1 MWKPCPQ
8 PISLERRESVSWT
21 DLFFREPLQETLCF
35 FLHSGIFQLGFP
47 KFPTE
52 PFLLVTLQMFLRFLG
67 DRMGKWL
74 KWSPQIP
81 WVEKNATMINGEST
95 MKVDHVLG
103 EMCIDWVRSKIF
115 SLHSS
120 NDWFRSLST
129 WHDEFPFY
137 PWCQMV
143 PMFPIFLNEVVQVVL
158 MLQMVPGTKKHWLNS
173 WTNKL
178 CPLQASFFEMV
189 PSGYLTVRH
198 GIDGPLK

>member
-1 MWKPCPQ
+1 MIEMIPSNP
-8 PISLERRESVSWT
+8 
-21 DLFFREPLQETLCF
+21 
-35 FLHSGIFQLGFP
+35 
-47 KFPTE
+47 
-52 PFLLVTLQMFLRFLG
+52 
-67 DRMGKWL
+67 MGG
-74 KWSPQIP
+74 
-81 WVEKNATMINGEST
+81 KNATMINGEST

-158 MLQMVPGTKKHWLNS
+158 MLQMVPGPRS
-173 WTNKL
+173 IGWTVEPINYVLFKPHSL
-178 CPLQASFFEMV
+178 RWYPLV
-189 PSGYLTVRH
+189 
-198 GIDGPLK
+198 I

>member
-21 DLFFREPLQETLCF
+21 DLFLGNVYRKLYVF
-35 FLHSGIFQLGFP
+35 FA
-47 KFPTE
+47 
-52 PFLLVTLQMFLRFLG
+52 LRHFSVG
-67 DRMGKWL
+67 V
-74 KWSPQIP
+74 PQILNWTISVGYSANVFAISWWP
-81 WVEKNATMINGEST
+81 DGEMIEMIPSNPMGGKNATMINGEST